1 MLAITTGA
9 RRGELLS
16 LRWSD
21 VDLKRGR
28 LTFPSTK
35 NRETRTVPL
44 PSFALDVLTRHAA
57 QQYGSGN
64 YVFPNATDKGP
75 LGIRT
80 AFKFA
85 LKHAGVK
92 DFRFHDLRHTAAL
105 YLAMN
110 SSSPKI

>member
-1 MLAITTGA
+1 MPVNGQVYES
-9 RRGELLS
+9 R
-16 LRWSD
+16 
-21 VDLKRGR
+21 VDR
-28 LTFPSTK
+28 F
-35 NRETRTVPL
+35 
-44 PSFALDVLTRHAA
+44 RHAA

-92 DFRFHDLRHTAAL
+92 DFRFHDLRHTAAS

-110 SSSPKI
+110 EQDL